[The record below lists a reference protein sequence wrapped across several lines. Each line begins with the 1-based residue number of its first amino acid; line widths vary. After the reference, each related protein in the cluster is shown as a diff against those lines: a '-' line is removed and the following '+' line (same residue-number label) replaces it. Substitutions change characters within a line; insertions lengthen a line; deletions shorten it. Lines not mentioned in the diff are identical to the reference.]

1 MEELRAQI
9 NEVDAE
15 IVGLFRRR
23 MDIVSKIAAY
33 KIANGLPVYDP
44 AREEALLKRLS
55 ALAGEGLE
63 ADVRELYAA
72 ILEISKRR
80 QSVMMKAP
88 L

>member
-9 NEVDAE
+9 NEVDTGLVA
-15 IVGLFRRR
+15 LFRRR
-23 MDIVSKIAAY
+23 MEIVSKIAEY
-33 KIANGLPVYDP
+33 KAEHGLPIYDP

-72 ILEISKRR
+72 ILVISKRR
-80 QSVMMKAP
+80 QREFVAAGK
-88 L
+88 